1 MFGCATL
8 GGLLYLFGDLANNL
22 VWSKA
27 SSATSGSRSGSAQP
41 QKKAGKSKKMR
52 VD

>member
-1 MFGCATL
+1 MFGCASL
-8 GGLLYLFGDLANNL
+8 GGLLYLVGDLANRI
-22 VWSKA
+22 VWAKA
-27 SSATSGSRSGSAQP
+27 ASTPSGSRSGSAQP